1 MTRKRGVHFR
11 IGVVAAL
18 ALVPLSG
25 SAQVAST
32 FAARDAL
39 GVTATSVV
47 DLSDDGRWVLVTASL
62 RGDALGIDFRRDGDP
77 TYLRPGRTK
86 VQLIETASGTARDVL
101 PAPLNVRQAALSR
114 DGTKVALLI
123 ERAGVLEASVWD
135 RSTGKRSTV
144 AVPAAQGIAENSDL
158 RFTRDGRAVYVM
170 LRSAAQSAALR
181 AEFERVTK
189 GPVFVQDG
197 SDPFLAW
204 DAMRRQGNIRSI
216 ARVDLTSGKLT
227 ELVPEMGISAFQVSD
242 DDSLVVYQQDVTP
255 KTDYDIIFGTENKL
269 LARATSGATPVPP
282 RTLLVTTKG
291 TTIVWAPDGR
301 RFAYA
306 KDGKLYVQTAL
317 SGDAPVLLAGGDS
330 TRTDER
336 FTPLRFSPN
345 ADAIVLSNRQG
356 LWLQPLPS
364 GTRERIVETSD
375 SAATTPRYTL
385 AAFTPDGRYVY
396 LTYASRQ
403 RWERGY
409 VRYDRQSRQLEDVV
423 KDAKLYSG
431 LRIARAAET
440 AVLMISDGNRPADV
454 YAAVHAPFGVRRLTN
469 ANPQLA
475 TKAFGKTELVSY
487 HDIDGKS
494 RFAVVHYPPNYV
506 SGRKYPT
513 VFNVYEDFFD
523 DTFDAAANVLAGAG
537 YVVVKPSVGFDIG
550 YPGEAWLKGVTAAA
564 NKLVEMGVADSARL
578 GVHGTSYGGYA
589 TNLLITQTQRFK
601 AAINISGK
609 VDIISFYTDSPRLG
623 VRNIHAAEKSQDRLG
638 ATLWQQP
645 QKYVAHSA
653 IMFADRIT
661 TPLLLMTG
669 EQDSNV
675 PAGNTREMYYALR
688 RLGKEV
694 VWVNYMNGG
703 HGTPLT
709 SANEF
714 VDFHERMVQWYDKY
728 LKGDGPRGRVEA
740 VSLLGDSLVS
750 PPPSPAARP
759 TLERN
764 LAAARKAYEAAPD
777 NADSIVWLGRRTAY
791 LGRFNDAIRIYSE
804 GIEKFPN
811 DARMYRHRGHRYI
824 SVRRFD
830 DAISDFE
837 KAVTLIRGQPDVT
850 EPDGQPNARNT
861 PTSTLQSNIWYH
873 LGLAY
878 YLKGDLENALR
889 AYREDLKVAKNPD
902 MLVAVSH
909 WLYMTLRRLNRADEA
924 ATVLTAINKDMD
936 IIENQSYH
944 RLLLLYKGELTPDD
958 LLKREGASDLDLVSM
973 GYGVANWHLYNGR
986 RAEAESVLRRVLGVR
1001 NQWAAFGFIAAEAEW
1016 KRLGAP
1022 RPNVADGAQ

>member
-1 MTRKRGVHFR
+1 MTHLPLRRLCGATVCTLA
-11 IGVVAAL
+11 AAL
-18 ALVPLSG
+18 SSA
-25 SAQVAST
+25 SAQSAGT
-32 FAARDAL
+32 FTARDAL
-39 GVTATSVV
+39 AITSTSVV
-47 DLSDDGRWVLVTASL
+47 DLSDDGRWLLVTSAI
-62 RGDALGIDFRRDGDP
+62 RGDALGVDHRRDGDP
-77 TYLRPGRTK
+77 TYIRPGRAK
-86 VQLIETASGTARDVL
+86 VQLIEIATGSARDVL
-101 PAPLNVRQAALSR
+101 STPANVRVAALSR
-114 DGTKVALLI
+114 DGSKVALLT
-123 ERAGVLEASVWD
+123 ERPGALELSLWD
-135 RSTGKRSTV
+135 RSTLKRTSL
-144 AVPAAQGIAENSDL
+144 AVPNGKIIAENSDL
-158 RFTRDGRAVYVM
+158 RFARDGSALYLT
-170 LRSAAQSAALR
+170 LRSTPQR
-181 AEFERVTK
+181 AKLKSEFVRLTS

-204 DAMRRQGNIRSI
+204 DGVRRQGNVRSI
-216 ARVDLTSGKLT
+216 ARIDLTSGRVA
-227 ELVPEMGISAFQVSD
+227 ELVPEMGISSYHITD
-242 DDSLVVYQQDVTP
+242 DDSLVVYQRDVTP
-255 KTDYDIIFGTENKL
+255 KTDYDVIFGTENRVM
-269 LARATSGATPVPP
+269 ARPTQGSAPP
-282 RTLLVTTKG
+282 RTVLGSTKG
-291 TTIVWAPDGR
+291 TTIAWATDGR
-301 RFAYA
+301 RLAYT
-306 KDGKLYVQTAL
+306 KDGKLYVHAAL
-317 SGDAPVLLAGGDS
+317 GSGTPTLLAGGDS
-330 TRTDER
+330 ARAEER
-336 FTPLRFSPN
+336 FTPVRFSPN

-375 SAATTPRYTL
+375 SASALPRYTV
-385 AAFTPDGRYVY
+385 AAWSSDGRHLY

-403 RWERGY
+403 KWERGY
-409 VRYDRQSRQLEDVV
+409 ARYDRQTRQLEDVI
-423 KDAKLYSG
+423 KDGRLYSG
-431 LRIARAAET
+431 LRLAREGSNG
-440 AVLMISDGNRPADV
+440 VFLMSDGNRPADV
-454 YAAVHAPFGVRRLTN
+454 YAAAPSPFGVRRLTN

-475 TKAFGKTELVSY
+475 SKAFGKTELITY
-487 HDIDGKS
+487 HDTDGKT
-494 RFAVVHYPPNYV
+494 RHAVVHYPPNYV
-506 SGRKYPT
+506 AGRKYPT

-669 EQDSNV
+669 ELDSNV

-703 HGTPLT
+703 HGTPLA
-709 SANEF
+709 SAAEF
-714 VDFHERMVQWYDKY
+714 VDFHERMVQWYDKH
-728 LKGDGPRGRVEA
+728 LKSDGPRGRVEA
-740 VSLLGDSLVS
+740 ISLFGDSLVP

-764 LAAARKAYEAAPD
+764 LSAAQTAYSRAPD
-777 NADSIVWLGRRTAY
+777 NADSIIWLGRRTAY
-791 LGRFNDAIRIYSE
+791 LGRYNDAIRIYSE
-804 GIEKFPN
+804 GIEKHPD

-824 SVRRFD
+824 SVRRFA
-830 DAISDFE
+830 DAIADFDR
-837 KAVTLIRGQPDVT
+837 AVSLVRSQPDVV
-850 EPDGQPNARNT
+850 EPDGQPNARNI

-873 LGLAY
+873 LGLAH
-878 YLKGDLENALR
+878 YLKGDFEKALG
-889 AYREDLKVAKNPD
+889 AYRENMKVAKNPD

-909 WLYMTLRRLNRADEA
+909 WLYMTLRRLNRTDEA
-924 ATVLTAINKDMD
+924 AQVLSAISRDMD

-944 RLLLLYKGELTPDD
+944 RLLLLYKGEQTADD
-958 LLKREGASDLDLVSM
+958 LLKREGATDLDLVSM

-1016 KRLGAP
+1016 KRLGAAP
-1022 RPNVADGAQ
+1022 PNVANGAQ

>member
-1 MTRKRGVHFR
+1 R
-11 IGVVAAL
+11 L
-18 ALVPLSG
+18 
-25 SAQVAST
+25 
-32 FAARDAL
+32 
-39 GVTATSVV
+39 
-47 DLSDDGRWVLVTASL
+47 
-62 RGDALGIDFRRDGDP
+62 ID
-77 TYLRPGRTK
+77 
-86 VQLIETASGTARDVL
+86 
-101 PAPLNVRQAALSR
+101 
-114 DGTKVALLI
+114 
-123 ERAGVLEASVWD
+123 
-135 RSTGKRSTV
+135 
-144 AVPAAQGIAENSDL
+144 
-158 RFTRDGRAVYVM
+158 
-170 LRSAAQSAALR
+170 
-181 AEFERVTK
+181 
-189 GPVFVQDG
+189 
-197 SDPFLAW
+197 
-204 DAMRRQGNIRSI
+204 
-216 ARVDLTSGKLT
+216 
-227 ELVPEMGISAFQVSD
+227 
-242 DDSLVVYQQDVTP
+242 
-255 KTDYDIIFGTENKL
+255 
-269 LARATSGATPVPP
+269 
-282 RTLLVTTKG
+282 
-291 TTIVWAPDGR
+291 
-301 RFAYA
+301 
-306 KDGKLYVQTAL
+306 
-317 SGDAPVLLAGGDS
+317 
-330 TRTDER
+330 
-336 FTPLRFSPN
+336 
-345 ADAIVLSNRQG
+345 
-356 LWLQPLPS
+356 
-364 GTRERIVETSD
+364 
-375 SAATTPRYTL
+375 
-385 AAFTPDGRYVY
+385 
-396 LTYASRQ
+396 
-403 RWERGY
+403 
-409 VRYDRQSRQLEDVV
+409 
-423 KDAKLYSG
+423 
-431 LRIARAAET
+431 
-440 AVLMISDGNRPADV
+440 
-454 YAAVHAPFGVRRLTN
+454 
-469 ANPQLA
+469 
-475 TKAFGKTELVSY
+475 
-487 HDIDGKS
+487 
-494 RFAVVHYPPNYV
+494 
-506 SGRKYPT
+506 
-513 VFNVYEDFFD
+513 
-523 DTFDAAANVLAGAG
+523 
-537 YVVVKPSVGFDIG
+537 
-550 YPGEAWLKGVTAAA
+550 
-564 NKLVEMGVADSARL
+564 MGVADPDRL

-714 VDFHERMVQWYDKY
+714 VDFYERMVQWYDKY

-750 PPPSPAARP
+750 PAPSPAARP

-764 LAAARKAYEAAPD
+764 LASARKAYEAAPD

-804 GIEKFPN
+804 GIEKFPS

-850 EPDGQPNARNT
+850 EPDGQPNARNV

-924 ATVLTAINKDMD
+924 ATVLSAINRDMD